1 MRIENIQGDAA
12 QGPPLPRKLEEL
24 VTRLIAEF
32 ADKQLGHCV
41 RVDHLSADDGLT
53 CCRALQVRLPA
64 SVTALVLSH
73 EAQDALHVPAD
84 KAIELRNRKRTSLCL
99 FVPATLQDAAVSSLG
114 NSFSPFDLALFLRIL
129 SETLRSQVPDDLSE
143 MIGAVLRQ
151 LRGSAR
157 VPVEDVIGFLSA
169 VLDAPLPETV
179 GAELWRV
186 GLIPDFSGHED
197 FARRID
203 LNRSSVER
211 LARPPRAYASV
222 AERVASLKLSSD
234 TIQAELIQYLMG
246 KRLQSDRAWL
256 RTMAEEPW
264 RGTLTFDRWKFADV
278 EQSELERVDVLSFYE
293 KDRVR
298 AGCGLEQDAP
308 GSMPYA
314 RCGPKK
320 TVVVRWQPEPTKL
333 TDVKHWRVEMVP
345 GDKYDT
351 QDAAGVD
358 LPQVTVRGSLR
369 QAKVPLDGIEDV
381 ESLEIREVQIRVV
394 GLDTN
399 GSEILGLD
407 SDEPIEGR
415 SEGFYLEQNDR
426 EAVEGVK
433 PRRMATERCLPDAML
448 AWAMRA
454 KDKERRVTPL
464 APEDRD
470 LLYLP
475 FKVNDRAVVR
485 VATTTFLRKL
495 EEDTLASYASGG
507 RWAARVSG
515 VDALTREKAASKA
528 MTISEGL
535 LPPWDRFL
543 QARKQVFDTIAGQ
556 AGRGLVETAD
566 LTPTLCRH
574 VQRYARAYCDLL
586 DGALALAREATD
598 PLAPETMEALLT
610 IDTLTLD
617 FQYLS
622 GPRRATVFLPTHPLR
637 LLWYVAYSE
646 WVAKIE
652 QELLAIPVSQ
662 RPARMSDKALR
673 QISPLNMPALL
684 VRPTTGDAEIFSE
697 NLTLF
702 HAVTLP
708 MEVSDPGTLVSE
720 VARVLGLD
728 GYEAALADLQ
738 PDEAAAEV
746 ATYLKLHSYLKT
758 LRVSA
763 VNPGSGEFL
772 RATLEKALHGL
783 TPDAEEEVRD
793 GVHLDLITHSESDIQ
808 TPAPGLEALSR
819 EWYHR
824 GQRQRGN
831 HLRPAVQVARR
842 LLTDE
847 NLRHLPGGDVHI
859 SFCLD
864 HYRPTI
870 GLRLRGVGTADGT
883 GESMEGGAS
892 PKGTSASV
900 FGLLTRL
907 QTQFTSHDGTAVWER
922 GVSFHGDQVAER
934 HPVSRLYSDL
944 LVEAQTSYLTMCGLA
959 LGGDPNTSPQPTLRL
974 EVGPEE
980 RRLVS
985 TLHQQSDW
993 LITIDRHFGVEYYD
1007 APQDTYLAKEA
1018 GHYLLDY
1025 TPEFVDGLGHRLVVT
1040 TQWKEEIADILG
1052 RAMDELGLARDAA
1065 NCGDLLTTLKMVS
1078 GRLALR
1084 LIGSDSGE
1092 VGQDTLAKETV
1103 SLGVVANYLEH
1114 KGELK
1119 DAILVPLDAHKR
1131 LFLDAKTAQATDS
1144 GSRCDLL
1151 LVRPSK
1157 QRIVVEYIEVKYRQG
1172 ANPIPSAL
1180 LDQIVDQT
1188 ARTEKTMRA
1197 MYFSEPPRL
1206 DAPILRCQLA
1216 AILRFYAERARR
1228 HGRMTD
1234 DTRYSELLDHLTRV
1248 EMGLTKLV
1256 SKYRGIIVNLN
1267 GPPRKSFKHGDTTI
1281 QVLTGIEVERETDF
1295 QVSAASAHGG
1305 TAQVEASVVIPAE
1318 EEAAGVSDGLL
1329 TTQAGSAPA
1338 AATVIESHTA
1348 NPASAGAVP
1357 PTERRAEVPPKT
1369 PTPPDSRHLV
1379 VPLGLSTHSEEE
1391 VSWVGSVDGSPHL
1404 FVMGIPGQ
1412 GKSWSVL
1419 RLISQVTQQNVPALI
1434 LDFHGQFS
1442 DSRTPF
1448 GAAAQPLVLD
1458 VAEGL
1463 PFSPFEVLAGT
1474 GPNQWKTN
1482 SFQVAEI
1489 IQYLCELG
1497 DMQRDLVYEAIRD
1510 SYKAAGFADVG
1521 ASDGSEPLAPPT
1533 MTAVFECLR
1542 ALEQERKGIK
1552 NTTARVRPLFE
1563 FDLFREGDA
1572 PVNFAETR
1580 SRTTVIDL
1588 HRVGMET
1595 LQTAAGAFV
1604 LRKLYKDMFQW
1615 GETDRLRL
1623 LVVLDEAHRLAKDI
1637 TLPKLMKEG
1646 RKFGI
1651 AAVVASQT
1659 MQDFH
1664 PEVLQNAGTKILY
1677 RTNYPQSKKV
1687 SGYLKAPHYIADV
1700 VARLEG
1706 LAVGQALVQTPQ
1718 MPTCAEVAMYPYVP
1732 EGDA

>member
-1 MRIENIQGDAA
+1 MTMQINPSEIA
-12 QGPPLPRKLEEL
+12 PPRLTRKLESLVAEL
-24 VTRLIAEF
+24 TAEF
-32 ADKQLGHCV
+32 EDKQVGHCV
-41 RVDHLSADDGLT
+41 RVDHLSAEDGLA
-53 CCRALQVRLPA
+53 CCRALQEQLPEGVA
-64 SVTALVLSH
+64 AYVLSH
-73 EAQDALHVPAD
+73 DRQDALHVPAD
-84 KAIELRNRKRTSLCL
+84 KAIEIRNRKRTSLCL

-114 NSFSPFDLALFLRIL
+114 NSFSPFDLPLFLR
-129 SETLRSQVPDDLSE
+129 TLADGLRVQIPDDLSE
-143 MIGAVLRQ
+143 MVGAVLRQ
-151 LRGSAR
+151 LKGSAR
-157 VPVEDVIGFLSA
+157 VPVEDVIDFLSA
-169 VLDAPLPETV
+169 VLDAPQPETV
-179 GAELWRV
+179 GVQLWRV
-186 GLIPDFSGHED
+186 GLIPDFSD
-197 FARRID
+197 PQDLARRLD
-203 LNRSSVER
+203 LNRASVER
-211 LARPPRAYASV
+211 LARPARAYTGV
-222 AERVASLKLSSD
+222 AERVASLKLAAD
-234 TIQAELIQYLMG
+234 TIQTGLIQYLMG
-246 KRLQSDRAWL
+246 KRLQSDRGWL
-256 RTMAEEPW
+256 RTLTGEPW
-264 RGTLTFDRWKFADV
+264 RGVLSFDHWKFADV
-278 EQSELERVDVLSFYE
+278 EQSELARIDVVPFYQN
-293 KDRVR
+293 DGVR

-308 GSMPYA
+308 GTVLYA
-314 RCGPKK
+314 RCGAKK
-320 TVVVRWQPEPTKL
+320 AVVVKWQTEPVKL
-333 TDVKHWRVEMVP
+333 TDVKHWRVEIVP
-345 GDKYDT
+345 DRDKYDA
-351 QDAAGVD
+351 QEAAGVE
-358 LPQVTVRGSLR
+358 LPQVTVRGTLR
-369 QAKVPLDGIEDV
+369 QAKVPLDSIEDV
-381 ESLEIREVQIRVV
+381 ESLEVREVQIRVV

-399 GSEILGLD
+399 GSEILTPD
-407 SDEPIEGR
+407 TDEPIEGI
-415 SEGFYLEQNDR
+415 SQSFYLEQNDDS
-426 EAVEGVK
+426 AVDGAK
-433 PRRMATERCLPDAML
+433 PRRMATERSLPDALL
-448 AWAMRA
+448 AWAMKAR
-454 KDKERRVTPL
+454 DKERRVTPL
-464 APEDRD
+464 PPEDRD

-475 FKVNDRAVVR
+475 FQVNDKAVVR
-485 VATTTFLRKL
+485 VATTVFLRDL
-495 EEDTLASYASGG
+495 ERDTLTSYASGG
-507 RWAARVSG
+507 RYAARVSG
-515 VDALTREKAASKA
+515 VDALMREKVESLAVTVGEK
-528 MTISEGL
+528 L
-535 LPPWDRFL
+535 LPAWDRFL
-543 QARKQVFDTIAGQ
+543 QSRKQTFEAIAGQ
-556 AGRGLVETAD
+556 NARGLVVTAD
-566 LTPTLCRH
+566 LTPALCRH
-574 VQRYARAYCDLL
+574 VQRYARSYCDLM
-586 DGALALAREATD
+586 DEAMAAAREDAASVT
-598 PLAPETMEALLT
+598 AETVEALLT
-610 IDTLTLD
+610 LDTLTLD
-617 FQYLS
+617 FQYLA
-622 GPRRATVFLPTHPLR
+622 GPSRATVFLPTHPLR
-637 LLWYVAYSE
+637 LLWYVAYGE
-646 WVAKIE
+646 WVSKVE
-652 QELLAIPVSQ
+652 QDLLNLPVSQ
-662 RPARMSDKALR
+662 RAARMSDNALR
-673 QISPLNMPALL
+673 HVSPLNVPALL
-684 VRPTTGDAEIFSE
+684 VRPTTGEAEVFAD

-708 MEVSDPGTLVSE
+708 LTVSDPGTLVSE

-728 GYEAALADLQ
+728 GYEASLADLQ

-746 ATYLKLHSYLKT
+746 ANYLKLHSYLKT

-763 VNPGSGEFL
+763 VNPGAGEFL
-772 RATLEKALHGL
+772 RAALEQALHGVAA
-783 TPDAEEEVRD
+783 DGDEARD
-793 GVHLDLITHSESDIQ
+793 EIHLDLITHSASDIQ

-831 HLRPAVQVARR
+831 HLRPAVQIARR
-842 LLTDE
+842 LLSDE
-847 NLRHLPGGDVHI
+847 NMGRLPGGDVHV

-870 GLRLRGVGTADGT
+870 ELRTRGAGH
-883 GESMEGGAS
+883 GGAAPNGALPS
-892 PKGTSASV
+892 GTSASV
-900 FGLLTRL
+900 FGLLTRF
-907 QTQFTSHDGTAVWER
+907 QTQFTSRDGTAVWER
-922 GVSFHGDQVAER
+922 GISFQGDQVAER
-934 HPVSRLYSDL
+934 HPVNRAYSDL
-944 LVEAQTSYLTMCGLA
+944 LVDTQKGYLTLCGLA
-959 LGGDPNTSPQPTLRL
+959 LGGDPAASPQPALRL

-1065 NCGDLLTTLKMVS
+1065 NCGDLLTTLKTVS

-1131 LFLDAKTAQATDS
+1131 LFLEAKTAQATDS

-1157 QRIVVEYIEVKYRQG
+1157 QRLVVEYIEVKYRQG

-1180 LDQIVDQT
+1180 LDQIADQT
-1188 ARTEKTMRA
+1188 TRTEKTLRA
-1197 MYFSEPPRL
+1197 MYFAEPPRL

-1234 DTRYSELLDHLTRV
+1234 DARYSELLDHLTRV

-1267 GPPRKSFKHGDTTI
+1267 GPPRKTFKHGDITI

-1295 QVSAASAHGG
+1295 QVSAATAHGEG
-1305 TAQVEASVVIPAE
+1305 IEGEASVVPTEGEAE
-1318 EEAAGVSDGLL
+1318 TASEGRLTAQVGTVSTTTDATEPERAAPNPVDVS
-1329 TTQAGSAPA
+1329 
-1338 AATVIESHTA
+1338 
-1348 NPASAGAVP
+1348 P
-1357 PTERRAEVPPKT
+1357 PTDGQKRVMPKA
-1369 PTPPDSRHLV
+1369 PMAHDPRHLI

-1391 VSWVGSVDGSPHL
+1391 VSWVGSVEGSPHL

-1442 DSRTPF
+1442 DRSTPF

-1474 GPNQWKTN
+1474 GPSQWKTN

-1489 IQYLCELG
+1489 IQYLCDLG
-1497 DMQRDLVYEAIRD
+1497 DMQRDLLYEAIRD

-1521 ASDGSEPLAPPT
+1521 AADGSEPLTPPT
-1533 MTAVFECLR
+1533 MTAVFERLR

-1552 NTTARVRPLFE
+1552 NTAARVRPLFE

-1687 SGYLKAPHYIADV
+1687 SGYLKAPHYIPDV

-1706 LAVGQALVQTPQ
+1706 LAVGHALVQTPK

-1732 EGDA
+1732 EADE